1 MAKKAQQ
8 EQLATPTINVGIQ
21 QKIAQAQREVNRFLI
36 ERRDEVWLVF
46 AGLLAGKNVMLV
58 GVPGIAKSR
67 LAELLALV
75 INGKAF
81 NCQFNKFSQIEEVVG
96 PLDVPSLI
104 GQPGAAQ
111 SKYQRVI
118 DHSRS
123 QYIPWYNSADNIAEA
138 DVAILDELGKASTAI
153 RNTLLR
159 ATNEGIIINGG
170 KAYKLPL
177 LFTLAT
183 ANEWIGEADDA
194 KEMAALFDRF
204 ALRKTVTHI
213 ASPAGLD
220 RLLFDDGLDTPQ
232 FTVQLTPAE
241 VRQARSE
248 AMQIPWSAR
257 AKEVLKEVLGELRKE
272 GIHVG
277 DRRQRW
283 SISVARAAAYLAG
296 SPKVDPEHLEI
307 LCHVLWAEP
316 IEQPQKATAVIMKKA
331 NPTAAKITQW
341 LGEAQEIVANTNTKD
356 LPQVIASVKKLDE
369 IKEKLESIKD
379 SERKEAAMEFVVE
392 HGKTLR
398 TAAMGGTL

>member
-1 MAKKAQQ
+1 MAKKPQ

-21 QKIAQAQREVNRFLI
+21 QKIMQAQKEVNKFLI

-46 AGLLAGKNVMLV
+46 AGLLSGKNVMLV

-75 INGKAF
+75 MNGKVF
-81 NCQFNKFSQIEEVVG
+81 NCQFNKFSQIEEGIG

-104 GQPGAAQ
+104 GQTSTTK
-111 SKYQRVI
+111 SKYMRVV
-118 DHSRS
+118 DETKLVKV
-123 QYIPWYNSADNIAEA
+123 PWYNSANTIVEA

-153 RNTLLR
+153 RNVFLR
-159 ATNEGIIINGG
+159 ALNEKMFINDGVG
-170 KAYKLPL
+170 YKIPL
-177 LFTLAT
+177 LFALAT

-204 ALRKTVTHI
+204 ALRKTVTQI

-220 RLLFDDGLDTPQ
+220 RLLFDDDLDNPQ

-241 VRQARSE
+241 VVQAQKE

-257 AKEVLKEVLGELRKE
+257 AKEVLKEVLGELRAQ

-296 SPKVDPEHLEI
+296 SAKVDPEHLEI

-316 IEQPQKATAVIMKKA
+316 IEQPQKATAIIMKKA